1 MELTNKQEA
10 GLAEVLRK
18 YRNHDKYAVISGYA
32 GSGKAQPIDTI
43 IPTPLGNKKLGD
55 IKVGDF
61 VFDRQ
66 GEPTKV
72 LGVYPQGVI
81 DNYKI
86 TLEDG
91 RTTYCNGEHIWTYY
105 TSKGNLNNKTTLEM
119 IESGLKYS
127 GRGCY
132 KFKIPNITKP
142 VVFHISETLDIDPYV
157 IGCFLGDGCCKER
170 QLTISSADE
179 ELVSEISKLIKA
191 ENYCKNSDTNY
202 NWTFLLPKEK
212 RTYYNNIEN
221 TKFITDNFFNS
232 YQSELCCGA
241 EEKRVPFKYKYAS
254 IEDRYSLIQ
263 GLMDTD
269 GSINSNDNHRYNIRY
284 TSINLTLIKD
294 IQDILYSLGYKS
306 TITTDNREEKYTN
319 KICYSLNINI
329 PNEEKYKIF
338 RLSRKKNIA
347 LEAKKYPKR
356 KDYSKIAIV
365 SIEKMPEQKE
375 MVCIYVDNNEHLYL
389 TNDYI
394 VTHNTTLVKFIIEAL
409 DIEQDKVAYA
419 TFTGKAAEVL
429 RKKGNPNAMTL
440 CKLLYESIPKRGGGF
455 FRIPRNQL
463 EYTVIVVDE
472 VSMVPKTMIDM
483 LLKHK
488 VFCIFLGDPCQLP
501 QIDKKESHT
510 LLDKPDIFLDEIMR
524 QAQESE
530 IIRLTMDIREGK
542 SISYQKGNEVMVI
555 PKSELVT
562 GHLTWADQIICATN
576 RTRID
581 LNNQMRQLLGY
592 KGLPQTGDRMICLR
606 NYWDDIS
613 DSGSA
618 SLVNGTTGIIQNPFE
633 TWIEA
638 PRYIKMKNH
647 KMPVIQGSFIA
658 DDGETYSAVDMDK
671 YMIETGEP
679 FLDWRESYAL
689 GRLKMKI
696 GDIIPRQFTY
706 GYAITGWKAQGSE
719 WDKVLAIEEN
729 FPFDKEEHIKFLYT
743 IATRASKKLVLLKN
757 TQ

>member
-18 YRNHDKYAVISGYA
+18 YHNHDKYAVISGYA
-32 GSGKAQPIDTI
+32 GSGK
-43 IPTPLGNKKLGD
+43 
-55 IKVGDF
+55 
-61 VFDRQ
+61 
-66 GEPTKV
+66 
-72 LGVYPQGVI
+72 
-81 DNYKI
+81 
-86 TLEDG
+86 
-91 RTTYCNGEHIWTYY
+91 
-105 TSKGNLNNKTTLEM
+105 S
-119 IESGLKYS
+119 
-127 GRGCY
+127 
-132 KFKIPNITKP
+132 
-142 VVFHISETLDIDPYV
+142 
-157 IGCFLGDGCCKER
+157 
-170 QLTISSADE
+170 
-179 ELVSEISKLIKA
+179 
-191 ENYCKNSDTNY
+191 
-202 NWTFLLPKEK
+202 
-212 RTYYNNIEN
+212 
-221 TKFITDNFFNS
+221 
-232 YQSELCCGA
+232 
-241 EEKRVPFKYKYAS
+241 
-254 IEDRYSLIQ
+254 
-263 GLMDTD
+263 
-269 GSINSNDNHRYNIRY
+269 
-284 TSINLTLIKD
+284 
-294 IQDILYSLGYKS
+294 
-306 TITTDNREEKYTN
+306 
-319 KICYSLNINI
+319 
-329 PNEEKYKIF
+329 
-338 RLSRKKNIA
+338 
-347 LEAKKYPKR
+347 
-356 KDYSKIAIV
+356 
-365 SIEKMPEQKE
+365 
-375 MVCIYVDNNEHLYL
+375 
-389 TNDYI
+389 
-394 VTHNTTLVKFIIEAL
+394 TLVKFIIEAL
-409 DIEQDKVAYA
+409 DVEKDKVAYA

-455 FRIPRNQL
+455 FRIPKTTL
-463 EYTVIVVDE
+463 EYTVIVIDE

-488 VFCIFLGDPCQLP
+488 AFCIFLGDPCQLP

-576 RTRID
+576 RTRIN
-581 LNNQMRQLLGY
+581 LNNQTRQLLGY

-606 NYWDDIS
+606 NYWEDIS

-706 GYAITGWKAQGSE
+706 GYVITGWKAQGSE